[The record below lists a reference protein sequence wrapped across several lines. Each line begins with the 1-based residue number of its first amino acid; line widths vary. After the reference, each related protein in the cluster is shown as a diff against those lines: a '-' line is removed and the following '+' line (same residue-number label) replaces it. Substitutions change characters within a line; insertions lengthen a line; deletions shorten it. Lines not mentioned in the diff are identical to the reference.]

1 MQKNKSFEII
11 MRIARA
17 ITKTTTTATQRAMSG
32 YQWVKD
38 MPTLILFDAVK
49 DTADFPQ
56 IDKRLEEIELAE
68 QEMKLERERVLT
80 FEELECS
87 GNLILRNWLEID

>member
-1 MQKNKSFEII
+1 

-17 ITKTTTTATQRAMSG
+17 ITKNTSTRAMSG

-49 DTADFPQ
+49 DSNEFPQ
-56 IDKRLEEIELAE
+56 IDRRLEEIELAE
-68 QEMKLERERVLT
+68 QEMELERERMLT